1 MPTILLMLILFVDDD
16 AETVSFYPYSEQ
28 NVHECVTVASSL
40 NRRLD
45 RIRDLRNDDVVDH
58 ELGKVWRFRNV
69 DASNVDDARFECDVV
84 SVEPRPSRATTERAQ
99 QEHEALLGRIAVLA
113 QEEQLRQPTV
123 EELTTPARKS
133 RKQAQRPEEE
143 APAAASKASLAGLP
157 AADQAWVRSSCSRV
171 LGPAVWASCV
181 EREVRAIRAGMPDIS
196 EFPAPTKPGSVRV
209 VRECWDRQYGQAA
222 SNGKC
227 ERSGLGCRTSPSFP
241 LPTKLGSVRVAREY
255 WDRQYG
261 QAASNGKPKRSA
273 PHSKY
278 K

>member
-99 QEHEALLGRIAVLA
+99 QEHEALLGRIAALA

-196 EFPAPTKPGSVRV
+196 ELPAADQAWIRSSCSRVLGPAVWASCVEREVRAIRAGIPDISELPASDQAWIRSSCSRV
-209 VRECWDRQYGQAA
+209 LGPAVWANCIEREAQTFRATQ
-222 SNGKC
+222 
-227 ERSGLGCRTSPSFP
+227 
-241 LPTKLGSVRVAREY
+241 
-255 WDRQYG
+255 
-261 QAASNGKPKRSA
+261 
-273 PHSKY
+273 
-278 K
+278 